1 MIKRPTTIQSIAM
14 LIAPALAF
22 AVLSAAMAASATQ
35 ADDGGI
41 QWVSYPEGRQR
52 GEAENKKVFLVFN
65 ADWCR
70 YCLKMEKETFQDP
83 TVIAYVNR
91 NFVPVTVNSD
101 EEQKIAAD
109 YNVKGLPSTWFIS
122 EKGDRIGNRPGFI
135 PADEMLTILK
145 YIGSDSYLN
154 MSYQEF
160 VETLE

>member
-1 MIKRPTTIQSIAM
+1 MTKRSITM

-35 ADDGGI
+35 AGDGGI
-41 QWVSYPEGRQR
+41 QWLSYAEGRQR

-101 EEQKIAAD
+101 KEHEIAAD

-135 PADEMLTILK
+135 PAKEMLSILK
-145 YIGSDSYLN
+145 YIGSDSYQS
-154 MSYQEF
+154 MSYQDF
-160 VETLE
+160 VETAK